1 MTDAMP
7 RRPLSLLALLGCLA
21 LLGPAGCSTTDG
33 TGGMGVRLANLRFTG
48 ATAFETTAVFTIRLQ
63 NETTSPIRLKG
74 AVHRVTLNGLKIGD
88 GVTNQELDLPGL
100 SSTTQDVEIHFS
112 NLRLATRLKGLI
124 DSRAFD
130 YSLDSTLHG
139 VGPFGSTR
147 VKTAGRLDLGEFQPG
162 SR

>member
-1 MTDAMP
+1 MKL
-7 RRPLSLLALLGCLA
+7 RLRSLCSLVGCVALLGLT
-21 LLGPAGCSTTDG
+21 GCASTGDS
-33 TGGMGVRLANLRFTG
+33 GGMSVRLANLRFTG

-112 NLRLATRLKGLI
+112 NLRLATRLKGLL